1 MDFGIHYMGSKFYSL
16 KVLSSKLEREQRSS
30 GSLFDIWLRPA
41 GSSSDIIRSDESLGP
56 VINWHSYG
64 EALVTVYG
72 SIVGLAAQ
80 LVTVSSAISLIL
92 SLYANCRL

>member
-1 MDFGIHYMGSKFYSL
+1 MSSTFYSL
-16 KVLSSKLEREQRSS
+16 KVLSSKLEREQKSN
-30 GSLFDIWLRPA
+30 GSLFDIWSRPA

-56 VINWHSYG
+56 VINWHSYD